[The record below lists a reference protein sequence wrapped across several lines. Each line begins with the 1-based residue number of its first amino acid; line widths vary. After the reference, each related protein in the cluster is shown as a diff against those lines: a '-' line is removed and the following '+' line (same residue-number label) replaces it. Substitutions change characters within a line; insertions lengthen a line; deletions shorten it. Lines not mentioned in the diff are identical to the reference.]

1 MVDVGKRI
9 TEIRVSQGISLTNL
23 AKRSGIAQ
31 SSLSYIESGKAQPTV
46 ETVNKICTTLGI
58 ELHEFFAPD
67 QAPEL
72 PPEVRQVVD
81 KVRKL
86 SPRQIKILNDVL
98 DEWIEPKG
106 E

>member
-1 MVDVGKRI
+1 MLDVGRRI
-9 TEIRVSQGISLTNL
+9 TEIRTSQGISLTNL

-67 QAPEL
+67 HPPDL
-72 PPEVRQVVD
+72 PPEVRRVCD
-81 KVRKL
+81 KVQKL
-86 SPRQIKILNDVL
+86 PPDKLRILNDVL
-98 DEWIEPKG
+98 DTWVQSD
-106 E
+106 